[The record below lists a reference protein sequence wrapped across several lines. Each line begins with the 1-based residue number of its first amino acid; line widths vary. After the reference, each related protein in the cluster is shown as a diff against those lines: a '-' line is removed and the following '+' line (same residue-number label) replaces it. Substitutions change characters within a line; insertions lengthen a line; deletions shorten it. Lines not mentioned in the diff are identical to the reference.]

1 MFKSARFKLTLFYLA
16 GILLVSLS
24 FSVTTRWYAQR
35 EFSRSNVEQR
45 GEFRSVI
52 ERALGY
58 QLFRPNDDVFG
69 FQRAHEQEI
78 QNRLNNYVLIINL
91 GALVIGGLASYWFA
105 GRTLR
110 PIEEAHEAQKRF
122 ASDASHELRTPLT
135 IMKTENEVFLR
146 QKSFTEAEA
155 RELISSNLEELDR
168 LERLSTSLL
177 ALTQYEDTA
186 VQLKTLHVTRVVDD
200 AVKSAK
206 KTAPMLD
213 VQIKV
218 APGKISGN
226 KESLERLLGI
236 LLDNAAKYGPSD
248 QTVLIEGKK
257 SGDRYILLVRDHGPG
272 VAAEDLPHIFERL
285 YRGDKARSS
294 NIPGHG
300 LGLTLAQR
308 IATVNKVQLSA
319 SNSPKG
325 GAIFSMELRLAN

>member
-105 GRTLR
+105 VRTLR

-206 KTAPMLD
+206 KTAPTLD

-218 APGKISGN
+218 APAKISGDRD
-226 KESLERLLGI
+226 SLVRLLGI

-248 QTVLIEGKK
+248 QTVFIEGKK

-300 LGLTLAQR
+300 LGLALAHR
-308 IATVNKVQLSA
+308 IATVNKAQLSA

-325 GAIFSMELRLAN
+325 GAIFTMELRLAN